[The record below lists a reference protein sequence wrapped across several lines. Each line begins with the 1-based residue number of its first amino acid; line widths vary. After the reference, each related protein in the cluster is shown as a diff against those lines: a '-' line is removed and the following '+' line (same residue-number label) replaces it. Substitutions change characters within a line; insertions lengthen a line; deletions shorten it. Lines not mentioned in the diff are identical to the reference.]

1 MVVTKANNNGV
12 PRYSHKPS
20 IACPTCCCCCT
31 SSAKEWSGGKSAHP
45 SFGTTVHLRATSNLQ
60 KVGGLDASFVNI
72 PHSHYPSLAVGVG
85 SGGSSDASKF
95 SRNVH
100 DIEGILD
107 GALLSTTYQEE
118 GGVGYHISRRD
129 IVSGVDMQDSSTRMD
144 AYFEAASAILSGE
157 SSMSEEGG
165 TTDQTVYCLECLDRL
180 VEFS

>member
-1 MVVTKANNNGV
+1 MVVTEANNNGV

-20 IACPTCCCCCT
+20 IACPICCCCT
-31 SSAKEWSGGKSAHP
+31 SSANEWSGGKSAHP

-72 PHSHYPSLAVGVG
+72 PHSHYPSLSVGVG

-100 DIEGILD
+100 DIESILE
-107 GALLSTTYQEE
+107 TTYQEE
-118 GGVGYHISRRD
+118 GGVGNHISRRD
-129 IVSGVDMQDSSTRMD
+129 VVSGVDMQDSSTRMD
-144 AYFEAASAILSGE
+144 AYFEAASAILTGE

-165 TTDQTVYCLECLDRL
+165 TTTNQTVYCQACLDRS
-180 VEFS
+180 VEFI